1 MSPKHPDV
9 CDAHKYMLGK
19 GEFRW
24 VVGGLVIIFMSILGF
39 MAVLFASTDRVNG
52 IDDRVKKVEA
62 TLEIVTDMN
71 RKIDVLIEKGKAH
84 AKE

>member
-1 MSPKHPDV
+1 
-9 CDAHKYMLGK
+9 MLGK